1 MKSGICWFLFG
12 VYPRETEYTLNIQS
26 YLLRFG
32 ILGIY
37 LRVQIPSQQ
46 LLGWLGKGGGV
57 KSLVFC
63 KGFCIDTL
71 RIGGTPIFCQPATLT
86 NLGSN
91 RPRWLLAHEV
101 QANADHVIG

>member
-1 MKSGICWFLFG
+1 M
-12 VYPRETEYTLNIQS
+12 
-26 YLLRFG
+26 
-32 ILGIY
+32 
-37 LRVQIPSQQ
+37 RVPIPSQQ

-101 QANADHVIG
+101 QANADHVIGWSDDSWAMYNHYKDGAKNQLKVGLQNSFFGVT